1 MPNFQNIAII
11 FFVTVIV
18 IAHFFKP
25 TSYKIRVNTINE
37 LAAQR
42 YRHKWFMQV
51 GFIGFGILQIVS
63 VFQRWDIRPLLIVAN
78 SSVILYALFVIVTG
92 VYNPKPWVE
101 GPHYSNRAAFI
112 NSLFNQMGSTVFCI
126 AVMAR
131 IFAGGSLESAKAV
144 HLIILLTLV
153 ILSALAGQQTA
164 TSGIWDRLWYII
176 ALGWLTWVYNAAG
189 LAF

>member
-11 FFVTVIV
+11 FFVAVIV

-25 TSYKIRVNTINE
+25 ATYRLRINTINE

-42 YRHKWFMQV
+42 YRHKWFMQA

-63 VFQRWDIRPLLIVAN
+63 VFQRWDIRPLLIASN
-78 SSVILYALFVIVTG
+78 GSVILYSICVIIIG
-92 VYNPKPWVE
+92 IYCPKPWVE
-101 GPHYSNRAAFI
+101 GPHYSNREVFI
-112 NSLFNQMGSTVFCI
+112 NSLFNQMGSTIFCV

-131 IFAGGSLESAKAV
+131 VFAGGSIPTAKAV
-144 HLIILLTLV
+144 HLIILLSLV
-153 ILSALAGQQTA
+153 ILSALTGQHVSS
-164 TSGIWDRLWYII
+164 SGIWDRLWYTI
-176 ALGWLTWVYNAAG
+176 ALGWLVWVYNEAG